1 MIAHESLIRISMFLV
16 CFVIMAGWEVRQPR
30 RPLSQPKGKRWS
42 ANLAITFIDMAFVR
56 FTIGTAAVSTALYAQ
71 THEWGLLHV
80 IDVPA
85 VPAFLITIVVFD
97 MAIYLQHV
105 ISHALPIFWRLHRV
119 HHSDLDYDVT
129 TGLRF
134 HPFEIFLS
142 MVYKTVLAAAL
153 GANPWGMVVFEV
165 ILNSSSQ
172 FNHGNVRIP
181 PAVDRILRLF
191 VVTPDMHRVHH
202 SWEVKETNSN
212 FGFFFPWW
220 DRLFG
225 TYRDQPDDGHT
236 EMVIGL
242 KEYREFDKL
251 SLLNLLLLPFWK
263 GIGAYSLRKDE
274 V

>member
-1 MIAHESLIRISMFLV
+1 MIAHESLIRIFVFLV
-16 CFVIMAGWEVRQPR
+16 SFVIMAGWEVRRPR

-42 ANLAITFIDMAFVR
+42 VNLAITFIDMAFVR
-56 FTIGTAAVSTALYAQ
+56 FTIGAAAVSTAVYAR
-71 THEWGLLHV
+71 TGGWGLLNSV
-80 IDVPA
+80 DVPS
-85 VPAFLITIVVFD
+85 VLSFIITITVLD

-134 HPFEIFLS
+134 HPFEIFVS
-142 MVYKTVLAAAL
+142 MVYKSALAAAL
-153 GANPWGMVVFEV
+153 GANPWGMVVFEI

-172 FNHGNVRIP
+172 FNHGNVQMP
-181 PAVDRILRLF
+181 QSLDRILRLF
-191 VVTPDMHRVHH
+191 IVTPDMHRVHH

-236 EMVIGL
+236 EMTIGL
-242 KEYREFDKL
+242 TDYRVQEKL
-251 SLLNLLLLPFWK
+251 GLWQLLYLPFLK
-263 GIGAYSLRKDE
+263 PIGNYSLRKG
-274 V
+274 